1 MSRTTAGAE
10 PTASENDKN
19 ERTPTSR
26 LKRMAAGA
34 SALGAV
40 VGPGLIAG
48 LSDDDAAGITT
59 YSTQGASYGYQL
71 LWVLG
76 VSTVAL
82 ILFQDLGARI
92 GVVTGQ
98 GLAGLIRQR
107 YGARA
112 GVLSI
117 GALVLANLGTTCAEF
132 AGIAAG
138 SEIFGLS
145 RYVSVPLAALLVST
159 LVLRGGFRG
168 VERVLMLLSAVFI
181 AYIGAGI
188 LAGPDWGAAAVGLV
202 VPTMPLTKDAM
213 MIATAILGTTL
224 APWGLAFIQSY
235 AVDKKLDTRE
245 LGLLRIDVVTGA
257 VLTGVIGFFVVV
269 SCAATMHVKGIPIED
284 AASAAVALEPLAGP
298 LAKELFAVG
307 LLGASLLAAS
317 ILPLSTAYSVCDVAG
332 RPAALD
338 DSPREA
344 PLFYGTFGVV
354 TVVAV
359 ALVLL
364 PGMPLVPVLVLSQVL
379 NAVLLL
385 PLLFYM
391 AGIAR
396 DPRLMGDY
404 VARRGVTYVYYVV
417 IALIVLCITLMF
429 ALNLIR

>member
-1 MSRTTAGAE
+1 MSDATTTA
-10 PTASENDKN
+10 PP
-19 ERTPTSR
+19 TPTRRRNRVWASV
-26 LKRMAAGA
+26 AAF
-34 SALGAV
+34 GAV
-40 VGPGLIAG
+40 LGPGLIAG

-59 YSTQGASYGYQL
+59 YSSLGASYGYQL
-71 LWVLG
+71 LWVLV
-76 VSTVAL
+76 VSTIAL

-112 GVLSI
+112 GVTSI

-145 RYVSVPLAALLVST
+145 RYVSVPLAAVLVSA

-181 AYIGAGI
+181 SYIGAGV
-188 LAGPDWGAAAVGLV
+188 LANPDWGAAARGMVT
-202 VPTMPLTKDAM
+202 PTMPLTKDAVL
-213 MIATAILGTTL
+213 IATATLGTTL

-235 AVDKKLDTRE
+235 AVDKKLDTKE

-257 VLTGVIGFFVVV
+257 ILTGVIGFFVVV
-269 SCAATMHVKGIPIED
+269 ACAATMYVKGISVTD

-298 LAKELFAVG
+298 LTKQLFAVG

-332 RPAALD
+332 RPAGLD
-338 DSPREA
+338 DTIREA
-344 PLFYGTFGVV
+344 PLFYGTFGAV
-354 TVVAV
+354 TLVAV
-359 ALVLL
+359 ILVLI

-396 DPRLMGDY
+396 DRRLMGPH
-404 VARRGVTYVYYVV
+404 VAGTAVTSVYYVV
-417 IALIVLCITLMF
+417 IALIIVCIGLMF
-429 ALNLIR
+429 VLQVLH